1 MPSFAMGSWLQKWRF
16 CRNPSPPKGWRSKFA
31 KCSTARPEA
40 EPASP
45 LDESRLVVWNS
56 WSGKRDLNPRPSP
69 WQGDALPLS
78 YSRPDRR
85 RSGII
90 RASREKRQGAVTV
103 REALPGNRPDG
114 HAWRR
119 AIGWRTAGLTQGD
132 RETGPVGVPAAP
144 VPDGNLLHIGST
156 LLRPQPQEP

>member
-1 MPSFAMGSWLQKWRF
+1 MPAQSARMQIRFAFVRQSGAAGAPNKCWLER
-16 CRNPSPPKGWRSKFA
+16 
-31 KCSTARPEA
+31 E
-40 EPASP
+40 
-45 LDESRLVVWNS
+45 D

-90 RASREKRQGAVTV
+90 RASREKRQGAATM

-114 HAWRR
+114 HGWRR
-119 AIGWRTAGLTQGD
+119 AIGWRRAGLTQGN
-132 RETGPVGVPAAP
+132 REPGRVDVPAAA
-144 VPDGNLLHIGST
+144 VLHGDLRHIGRT
-156 LLRPQPQEP
+156 LLRAQTEVPPTVTVMPDQAERTAGRK